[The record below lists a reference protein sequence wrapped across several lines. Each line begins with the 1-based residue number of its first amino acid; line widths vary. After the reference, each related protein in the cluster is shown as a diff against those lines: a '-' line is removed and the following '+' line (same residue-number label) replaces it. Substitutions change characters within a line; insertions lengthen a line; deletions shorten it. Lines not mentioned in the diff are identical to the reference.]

1 MNLALILLENAAKNE
16 NLIAP
21 PVLIVY
27 FGSWLIY
34 HRTERSWL
42 GRLTDIIIRV
52 YAELSELEAHP
63 GAIFAD
69 LAGVNV
75 IEQILRELLLPKD
88 WRILSIQQDILY

>member
-34 HRTERSWL
+34 HRAQISWL
-42 GRLTDIIIRV
+42 GRLADIIVRV
-52 YAELSELEAHP
+52 CTELSELEAHP
-63 GAIFAD
+63 GAIFAY

-75 IEQILRELLLPKD
+75 IEQIL
-88 WRILSIQQDILY
+88 